1 MGLTERYFQ
10 MGSEQNVIHLPYR
23 PNGFGIFILGDRT
36 HFVGDETSFWLQH
49 YGRNQLLN
57 MLREEGYTIF
67 NSNLYGRHWGA
78 EKAVTYAKQLIHF
91 VLKQEILNQKIHILA
106 DGMGALVAD
115 ELLRFSPEHIRSA
128 AMLNPCLDLQAH
140 YESEKE
146 NKFFYKQFLKEAA
159 ESYGI
164 TEKEAAE
171 RSYKTIKGYP
181 SRLPVHIWQ
190 RMTGAPYPYSMH
202 AGVYKDTQKNAG
214 CPVDITFHLFEHPT
228 RIYTSICNFFHRHE
242 KEL

>member
-1 MGLTERYFQ
+1 M
-10 MGSEQNVIHLPYR
+10 R
-23 PNGFGIFILGDRT
+23 PA
-36 HFVGDETSFWLQH
+36 FWLQH

-115 ELLRFSPEHIRSA
+115 ELLRFSRPHPFSS
-128 AMLNPCLDLQAH
+128 D
-140 YESEKE
+140 
-146 NKFFYKQFLKEAA
+146 A
-159 ESYGI
+159 ESLSRSSGTLWI
-164 TEKEAAE
+164 RKRKQIFLQTILKRSSRKLRNNRKEAAE

-202 AGVYKDTQKNAG
+202 AGVYKDTQKRRLPGGYHIPLIWAPDQNL
-214 CPVDITFHLFEHPT
+214 H
-228 RIYTSICNFFHRHE
+228 IY
-242 KEL
+242 L